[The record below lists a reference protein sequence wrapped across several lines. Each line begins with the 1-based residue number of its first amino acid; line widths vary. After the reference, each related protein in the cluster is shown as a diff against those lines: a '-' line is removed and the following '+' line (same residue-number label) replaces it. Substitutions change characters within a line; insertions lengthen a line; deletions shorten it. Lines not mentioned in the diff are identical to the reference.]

1 MLAGFRTSSGKVV
14 EAGMKGFCEYA
25 GSIALQGIGLQ
36 GITCVWAHQL
46 FLAWPQTPAPMPAI
60 TPSQTG
66 CCSYAEPLF
75 CPTKLCCCL
84 LVHCLCPCRV
94 PVCQHLLPAQGRQAS
109 TCKVALKWRNLGH
122 TLSAA
127 LHQAC
132 TDCAGHRRSSL
143 GLLHIVQSLAR
154 HCLAVLQWLARK

>member
-66 CCSYAEPLF
+66 CCSYAEPCF
-75 CPTKLCCCL
+75 VPPSCVAAYLCTACARAGYQYANIFSL
-84 LVHCLCPCRV
+84 LKVGR
-94 PVCQHLLPAQGRQAS
+94 PA
-109 TCKVALKWRNLGH
+109 
-122 TLSAA
+122 
-127 LHQAC
+127 
-132 TDCAGHRRSSL
+132 CAR
-143 GLLHIVQSLAR
+143 
-154 HCLAVLQWLARK
+154 WP